1 MGTVIVTESPGPGKY
16 GMQVMGPDFSSQ
28 LFSYTTSTQSSAFAS
43 DTNIV
48 RVISDADVI
57 LEFGSNPTALATGIK
72 LPANTVEYFAVN
84 PGDKVAA
91 YDGTS

>member
-1 MGTVIVTESPGPGKY
+1 MGSVIVTESVGSGKY
-16 GMQVMGPDFSSQ
+16 GMPVMGPSFSSQ
-28 LFSYTTSTQSSAFAS
+28 LFSYTTSTASAAFAA

-48 RVISDADVI
+48 RIISDADVF
-57 LEFGSNPTALATGIK
+57 LEFGAAPTALATAIK